1 MFNDLLKEMFM
12 KYGDEY
18 IDRFKNNIPMA
29 HIKVIKA
36 IQGCGISSSNTITTR
51 CTECGDYQTHY
62 CSCGNRNCPLCQY
75 HKSQI
80 WLEKRLKEQLPG
92 PYYMV
97 TFTVPK
103 EVRDFM
109 RKSQATAY
117 NIFFKAASET
127 LKTFIK
133 DKKYTGAELAGFF
146 GVLHTWGQQLQY
158 HPHIHFVIP
167 AGGLDKDKLWVKAP
181 EKFLAPIHA
190 MSKVFRGKF
199 IELIKK
205 NFEV

>member
-29 HIKVIKA
+29 HIKVIQA
-36 IQGCGISSSNTITTR
+36 IQGCGSSSSNTITTR
-51 CTECGDYQTHY
+51 CIECGDYQTHY

-92 PYYMV
+92 PYFML

-103 EVRDFM
+103 EVLSTRPTDFIM
-109 RKSQATAY
+109 RRIYKKESSLYQE
-117 NIFFKAASET
+117 NKIQFH
-127 LKTFIK
+127 LKHS
-133 DKKYTGAELAGFF
+133 L
-146 GVLHTWGQQLQY
+146 
-158 HPHIHFVIP
+158 IP
-167 AGGLDKDKLWVKAP
+167 
-181 EKFLAPIHA
+181 E
-190 MSKVFRGKF
+190 
-199 IELIKK
+199 
-205 NFEV
+205 